1 MVVDD
6 HELRRPQ
13 QMPVKTD
20 SAVQTL
26 FSLNN
31 ACTEARTRLNA
42 GCGGATVVNAIS
54 AVVMNSFEIIRIFF
68 EESTTSISDI
78 VTHDTIN
85 LAVTDFAAPERM
97 NRPPHA
103 LSIDEQCRLFAVLR
117 DWLPYPKASGLN
129 HLVRTLESRGAGGHW
144 MPW

>member
-1 MVVDD
+1 M
-6 HELRRPQ
+6 L
-13 QMPVKTD
+13 
-20 SAVQTL
+20 
-26 FSLNN
+26 
-31 ACTEARTRLNA
+31 
-42 GCGGATVVNAIS
+42 
-54 AVVMNSFEIIRIFF
+54 VMNSFEIIRIFF

-129 HLVRTLESRGAGGHW
+129 HLVRTLESRCASVPLDALVTETNPARFEPVVAEEHVKARVKQLHIADH
-144 MPW
+144 